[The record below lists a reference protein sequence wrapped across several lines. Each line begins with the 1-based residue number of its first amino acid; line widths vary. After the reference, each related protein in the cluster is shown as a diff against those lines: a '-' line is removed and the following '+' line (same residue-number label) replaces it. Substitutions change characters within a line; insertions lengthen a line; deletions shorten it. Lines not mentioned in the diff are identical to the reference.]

1 MFVLNVDAVLP
12 WPASNRN
19 TQPRISSRNTQP
31 LAGSPA
37 GSRQQS
43 LSQRCRGAA
52 CPKLTCGP

>member
-1 MFVLNVDAVLP
+1 MCSLNVDALLP

-31 LAGSPA
+31 LEGSPA

-43 LSQRCRGAA
+43 LSQNSRGAA
-52 CPKLTCGP
+52 HAAAH